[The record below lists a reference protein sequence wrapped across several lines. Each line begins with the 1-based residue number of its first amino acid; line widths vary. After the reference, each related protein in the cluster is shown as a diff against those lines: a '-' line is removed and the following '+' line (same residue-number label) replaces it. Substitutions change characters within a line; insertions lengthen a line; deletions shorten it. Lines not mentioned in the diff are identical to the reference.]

1 MVHGIYAADSRNLS
15 VRSAFPF
22 LWEAEKRRG
31 SVVGALF
38 RGLGKEREEERVK
51 RVKEE
56 EAWNALGEYGERM
69 RKGVSVWG
77 LKGGLGTLTER
88 LRVVL
93 EEERGVKFLMGESV
107 EGLALKG
114 EEGVEVSRVS
124 FCFVSFVFRFTFGQ
138 RNLNG
143 SFSSLSIRSPPPN
156 QPSQLPW

>member
-56 EAWNALGEYGERM
+56 EAWNALGEYGE
-69 RKGVSVWG
+69 V
-77 LKGGLGTLTER
+77 
-88 LRVVL
+88 
-93 EEERGVKFLMGESV
+93 
-107 EGLALKG
+107 
-114 EEGVEVSRVS
+114 
-124 FCFVSFVFRFTFGQ
+124 
-138 RNLNG
+138 
-143 SFSSLSIRSPPPN
+143 
-156 QPSQLPW
+156 